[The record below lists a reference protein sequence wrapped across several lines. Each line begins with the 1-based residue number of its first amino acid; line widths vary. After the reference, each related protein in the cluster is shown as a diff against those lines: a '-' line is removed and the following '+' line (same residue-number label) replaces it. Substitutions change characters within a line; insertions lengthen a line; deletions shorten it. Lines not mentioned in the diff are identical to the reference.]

1 MLRVVGG
8 DELVDDPRFAT
19 NSARV
24 EHVEELD
31 ERIGAWVAKHTRDE
45 ALALFEQAQAAAGPV
60 YDIVDIVA
68 DPHLQEREALIR
80 LNGVLMQGLIA
91 KLSLTPGSIR
101 RAAPRKGEHTEEVLR
116 EAGPDF
122 DR

>member
-1 MLRVVGG
+1 
-8 DELVDDPRFAT
+8 
-19 NSARV
+19 
-24 EHVEELD
+24 
-31 ERIGAWVAKHTRDE
+31 
-45 ALALFEQAQAAAGPV
+45 
-60 YDIVDIVA
+60 
-68 DPHLQEREALIR
+68 LIR
-80 LNGVLMQGLIA
+80 FNGVLMQGLIA